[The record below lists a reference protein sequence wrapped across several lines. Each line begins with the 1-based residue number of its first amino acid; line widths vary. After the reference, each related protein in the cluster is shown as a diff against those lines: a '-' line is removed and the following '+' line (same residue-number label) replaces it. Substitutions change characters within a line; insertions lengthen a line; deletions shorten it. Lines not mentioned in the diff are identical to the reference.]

1 MSAAEAAEPGP
12 SEMAPQSEEDRAS
25 RASSV
30 GQFDDQSVRE
40 STTGR
45 PSIDSR
51 ASRSSKSKGSIRFS
65 DAVSF
70 PSRTDSNVT
79 GTQSEFSQGDDVRSF
94 GAQSSR
100 FSGQS
105 ETSSR
110 NSIRSA
116 AQFTNAEGVS
126 VDLAGRGLAGMSVG
140 GTEVVNVPSLALKPE
155 RPSGLL
161 SVHSSRYEAM
171 RGREPAPRKDPL
183 TTKPQTSPGL
193 KKGGSRSYSGPPG
206 RMSRHSTRDTTTMNR
221 TSGTGANARNSSR
234 RFLDDDESC
243 RDSFGSSRNSEAR
256 TSSRTSRMSLRG
268 RASSLWKS
276 QDSFKEGREVSESS
290 VFGENATVHTLGKK
304 TVLEKLDPEDIQL
317 DLYINDLEFTNGNLA
332 VDEETINSDLF
343 YKYELVSEHQR
354 LLLVKWLVA
363 THDDEELRALSAELG
378 DLLEAAPKAE
388 KTMGTIDEEQTKDV
402 AAYIEET
409 DKTLR
414 SEKHKELEAVYEQR
428 LRSVVEAIVM
438 KAHISAEQDFLT
450 TQVKD
455 DKGKNLLDVNL
466 ENMHFRFYD
475 TYETT
480 IEIGEGHLS
489 KIYLCNVKNKPE
501 DLFAVKVV
509 SKKSLSKSRL
519 KYLKNECNLSQRLLH
534 PCLVKT
540 YDVYDHW
547 DFSFIVMEYVSGGSL
562 LDVLRRVKYLDEED
576 AKKVMFEILRA
587 VAFLHAEKI
596 VHRDLK
602 FDNILCTQSEF
613 PFSIKVADFGLAQVV
628 QQKTIANTRVPRTDD
643 KEAYQVVKENQDRE
657 KGVVPEAPIDEQKTD
672 AEGKEVDE
680 PDSVEEE
687 REALSSA
694 VGTPSYAAP
703 ELLRG
708 NNYSFPVDVWSCGVM
723 LYGILSGSRP
733 FSGSDADQV
742 LASIQRTGLQFPKTE
757 WGFISDQARS
767 LCRAMLE
774 VNPKY
779 RVSAEE
785 AMRHTW
791 FTSMSSSQR

>member
-12 SEMAPQSEEDRAS
+12 SEMAAQSEEDRRSTAS
-25 RASSV
+25 TV

-51 ASRSSKSKGSIRFS
+51 ASGRSSKSKGSIRFS

-140 GTEVVNVPSLALKPE
+140 GTEVVNVPSSALKPE

-183 TTKPQTSPGL
+183 TAKPQTAPGP

-206 RMSRHSTRDTTTMNR
+206 RMSRHSTRDTMTTSR
-221 TSGTGANARNSSR
+221 ASGTGANARRSSR
-234 RFLDDDESC
+234 RGMDDDESF

-256 TSSRTSRMSLRG
+256 TSSRTSRMSFTK

-276 QDSFKEGREVSESS
+276 QDSFKEGKEIGESS
-290 VFGENATVHTLGKK
+290 VFGDNATLHTLGKK
-304 TVLEKLDPEDIQL
+304 TVLEELDPEDIQL

-343 YKYELVSEHQR
+343 YKYQLVSEHQR

-363 THDDEELRALSAELG
+363 THDDEELRALSTELG
-378 DLLEAAPKAE
+378 GLLNAAPKTE
-388 KTMGTIDEEQTKDV
+388 KVMGTIDEEQTKDV
-402 AAYIEET
+402 PSYIEET
-409 DKTLR
+409 DKMLR
-414 SEKHKELEAVYEQR
+414 GEKHKELRAVYEQR
-428 LRSVVEAIVM
+428 LNSVVEAIVM
-438 KAHISAEQDFLT
+438 KAHISAEQDFLD
-450 TQVKD
+450 TQLKD

-509 SKKSLSKSRL
+509 SKKGLSKSRL

-547 DFSFIVMEYVSGGSL
+547 DYSWIVMEYVSGGSL

-587 VAFLHAEKI
+587 VAFLHEEKI

-643 KEAYQVVKENQDRE
+643 KEAYQVVKENEDKE
-657 KGVVPEAPIDEQKTD
+657 KGVVGEAPKEAQGTD
-672 AEGKEVDE
+672 AEENEADVR
-680 PDSVEEE
+680 DSVEE

-733 FSGSDADQV
+733 FSGNDADQV

-774 VNPKY
+774 VNPQY

-791 FTSMSSSQR
+791 FTSMSSSQG